1 MKCIKNKI
9 LNATKYSKMES
20 NFKGIFSRNNSSII
34 PEDAIYVTNLDYV
47 RLVACIKLERSN
59 VITLK

>member
-20 NFKGIFSRNNSSII
+20 NFKGIFSRNNLSSI

-47 RLVACIKLERSN
+47 RLVA
-59 VITLK
+59 